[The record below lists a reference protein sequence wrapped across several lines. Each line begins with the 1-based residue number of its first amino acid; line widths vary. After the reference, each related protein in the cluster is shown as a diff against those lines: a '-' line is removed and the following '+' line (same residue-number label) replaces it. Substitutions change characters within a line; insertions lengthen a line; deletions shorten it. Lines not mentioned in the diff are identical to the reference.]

1 LLAGD
6 SCQSVEKGKKMRG
19 LLTALAKFVI
29 LTAFFGP
36 VLALLIIA
44 APIVGSGS
52 ILMII
57 PIILLLLL
65 ALLALGSV
73 AYLTVKGISK
83 ASKVLGES
91 ALPRS
96 VARSVAES
104 RHHGRLIM
112 RAAQQY
118 PPGPMR
124 DRLNLTLKPVEQWLE
139 NLNRLEQGLTKL
151 YSQCHL
157 DRELRRTQ
165 FEIEELRRQSLS
177 ALGQEAASLRD
188 LLDSKKQH
196 LATLKELQT
205 FRFQAELKVRKIAS
219 DLACTHTE
227 MLLVVAKGDF
237 NDNRF
242 RRLDE
247 NLQEHMASLRDMLA
261 AMDEL
266 GYSNAVS

>member
-1 LLAGD
+1 
-6 SCQSVEKGKKMRG
+6 MRA

-36 VLALLIIA
+36 VFALLIIA
-44 APIVGSGS
+44 AAHGGF
-52 ILMII
+52 LLII
-57 PIILLLLL
+57 PIVLLL
-65 ALLALGSV
+65 ALLVLGGA
-73 AYLTVKGISK
+73 AYLSVKGMSK
-83 ASKVLGES
+83 LSKSLEGS

-96 VARSVAES
+96 VARSVAQS
-104 RHHGRLIM
+104 RHYGRLIM
-112 RAAQQY
+112 RVAQQY

-124 DRLNLTLKPVEQWLE
+124 DRLNLTLRPVDQWLE
-139 NLNRLEQGLTKL
+139 NLVRLEQGLTKL
-151 YSQCHL
+151 YSQCNL
-157 DRELRRTQ
+157 DRELRQTN

-177 ALGQEAASLRD
+177 ALGQEAKSLRD

-196 LATLKELQT
+196 LAALKELQA
-205 FRFQAELKVRKIAS
+205 FRFQAELKIRKIAS
-219 DLACTHTE
+219 DLARTHAE

-266 GYSNAVS
+266 GYSNAAS